1 MVQDVHYSKDH
12 LYWELMNGF
21 QEMAEDA
28 RAEENVLNL
37 IKRYLAD
44 PETVGVAD
52 RIIMEQKVFDG
63 IAYVWDRMAATV
75 SSHNRVP
82 LKKMQRLLRETYK
95 VLTLFHKENSIPK
108 GITSVLLFM
117 DEFRHQAYEALDYA
131 EEDVKAIAWSQYG
144 GLYDIIL
151 TLKDGFFEGEY
162 KTPYPILCVH
172 DHVREKYKI
181 DLINDSLKDLV
192 KDK

>member
-1 MVQDVHYSKDH
+1 MVQDVHYSKDY

-82 LKKMQRLLRETYK
+82 LKKMQRNH
-95 VLTLFHKENSIPK
+95 VI
-108 GITSVLLFM
+108 SV
-117 DEFRHQAYEALDYA
+117 
-131 EEDVKAIAWSQYG
+131 
-144 GLYDIIL
+144 
-151 TLKDGFFEGEY
+151 
-162 KTPYPILCVH
+162 
-172 DHVREKYKI
+172 
-181 DLINDSLKDLV
+181 
-192 KDK
+192 